1 MAHDADPRLIALAA
15 LRLSPLFLVLLVVT
29 TLGLRPKPPASPS
42 TASITNIVVADVR
55 PRRALIL
62 TILTFAAL
70 TYLLDTVLV
79 IVISVVDHVRHGST
93 PQWRGIEVADAAGV
107 LAFFSLAIVGS
118 AKEKKGVVF
127 WTRKRVK
134 AFAFFALAF
143 DIAHLVLLLLAIP
156 IFPRKFRSS
165 FPSPFFILGPKAVGL
180 HKPEAMG
187 EPRSYRNIL
196 FGGVMAP
203 DYSIIESYALLGY
216 HVYLRNPRHAKPWA

>member
-1 MAHDADPRLIALAA
+1 MAHDADPLLIALAA
-15 LRLSPLFLVLLVVT
+15 LRLSPLFLLLLVVT

-42 TASITNIVVADVR
+42 TASITNIVVADVQ

-62 TILTFAAL
+62 TILIFAAL

-107 LAFFSLAIVGS
+107 LAFLSLAIVGS
-118 AKEKKGVVF
+118 TKEKKGVNF

-143 DIAHLVLLLLAIP
+143 DIAHLVLLLLTIP
-156 IFPRKFRSS
+156 IFPRKFKAS
-165 FPSPFFILGPKAVGL
+165 FPFPFFILGPKAVGL
-180 HKPEAMG
+180 HKPEVMVIHVSIG
-187 EPRSYRNIL
+187 T
-196 FGGVMAP
+196 FGFCGVMVP
-203 DYSIIESYALLGY
+203 DSSTVESYALLGY
-216 HVYLRNPRHAKPWA
+216 RRVFR

>member
-1 MAHDADPRLIALAA
+1 MAHDTDPLLIALAA
-15 LRLSPLFLVLLVVT
+15 LRLSPLFLLLVVVT
-29 TLGLRPKPPASPS
+29 TLGLSPKPPASPS

-62 TILTFAAL
+62 TILIFAAL

-107 LAFFSLAIVGS
+107 LAFLGLAIIGS
-118 AKEKKGVVF
+118 AKENKGVVF

-134 AFAFFALAF
+134 VFAFFALAF

-156 IFPRKFRSS
+156 IFPRECTSTCSS
-165 FPSPFFILGPKAVGL
+165 PSFIVGPKAVEL
-180 HKPEAMG
+180 HKPEVMG
-187 EPRSYRNIL
+187 DPRSSRNIG
-196 FGGVMAP
+196 FEA
-203 DYSIIESYALLGY
+203 
-216 HVYLRNPRHAKPWA
+216 RHSA